1 MAKLRTTKNQI
12 HPQRLQF
19 GGLNLPFLNK
29 YQDLNN
35 QWGNFWRGNDYF
47 GATGI
52 LNNTINSNCY

>member
-47 GATGI
+47 
-52 LNNTINSNCY
+52 NRCYWYVK